1 MMFGAARI
9 NGQSRRRGRTPVTVS
24 VLGNAAISTG
34 QSKFGGSSIFFD
46 GDDDQLEIALGGNL
60 QADSLGTNGSQAIT
74 DHAG

>member
-1 MMFGAARI
+1 
-9 NGQSRRRGRTPVTVS
+9 
-24 VLGNAAISTG
+24 LGNAAISTG